1 MTLNKKLDIWN
12 LQKAETINKN
22 ERKERRP
29 HCKQRE
35 KLGHKTKVMSG
46 LNKC

>member
-1 MTLNKKLDIWN
+1 LKSPKT
-12 LQKAETINKN
+12 ETISKN

-35 KLGHKTKVMSG
+35 KLGHKTKLMSG
-46 LNKC
+46 